1 MSRTAPAPQ
10 GPRRAVV
17 VAVGGVTAL
26 GLAVAVAL
34 PIVVDG
40 RRSSAAQ
47 DLHADLQRVATAQ
60 AAWKDAHGSYST
72 SLHDLRVPAARTDV
86 AIVSAGADAFCAGA
100 YDESTRTAMFFSP
113 QRGFDSTACR

>member
-1 MSRTAPAPQ
+1 MSRTAPTPQ

-60 AAWKDAHGSYST
+60 AAWKDEHGTYST
-72 SLHDLRVPAARTDV
+72 SLHDLAVPTARTDV

-100 YDESTRTAMFFSP
+100 YDESTRTALFYSSD
-113 QRGFDSTACR
+113 DSWSTHPCG

>member
-1 MSRTAPAPQ
+1 MSRTGPTPR

-17 VAVGGVTAL
+17 VAVGGLTAL

-34 PIVVDG
+34 PVVVDG

-60 AAWKDAHGSYST
+60 AAWRDAHGSYST
-72 SLHDLRVPAARTDV
+72 SLDDLRVPEARTDV
-86 AIVSAGADAFCAGA
+86 AIVSAGPDAFCAGA

-113 QRGFDSTACR
+113 ERGFDGTACR

>member
-1 MSRTAPAPQ
+1 M
-10 GPRRAVV
+10 
-17 VAVGGVTAL
+17 AVGGLTAL

-34 PIVVDG
+34 PIVVDD

-47 DLHADLQRVATAQ
+47 DLHTDLQRVATAQ

-72 SLHDLRVPAARTDV
+72 SLDDLRVPAARTDV

-100 YDESTRTAMFFSP
+100 YDESTRTALFYSSA
-113 QRGFDSTACR
+113 DSWSSRPCD